1 MKNLTVHLF
10 SDNGT
15 FHKTC
20 YPLYSNNNPKGWCST
35 RPPGDFVNKIP
46 TEDKGWG
53 FCSNA
58 EHQDM
63 CNIRIANSKE
73 DDTPYIVNLLEY
85 EYCFEQLKA
94 NLEVEQPEETI
105 HRFRERIDKAQTIC
119 VGQFHQHS
127 FDNERFVVSSNN
139 SYLKLNIT
147 DEYKVSFMKVVDI
160 PIVYQICGNLD
171 VPITCTK

>member
-73 DDTPYIVNLLEY
+73 DDTPYIVNLLEN

-94 NLEVEQPEETI
+94 NLEVEQPEETV
-105 HRFRERIDKAQTIC
+105 HRFKERIDKAQTIC

-127 FDNERFVVSSNN
+127 FDNERFVASSNN
-139 SYLKLNIT
+139 NYLKLNIT
-147 DEYKVSFMKVVDI
+147 EEYEVNFMKVVDI
-160 PIVYQICGNLD
+160 PIV
-171 VPITCTK
+171 